1 LTTLLVVISTFA
13 LAGAAL
19 LHGVRLAALSESH
32 QQALILGR
40 TLAGSFAV
48 PMSLGQHEVIQRQID
63 QIAELP
69 DRFPDVLGVA
79 VVDST
84 GHVIAASDPSR
95 FGDIWTEPVPM
106 TENITEDFSAGMP
119 RITLRM
125 PVETAVW
132 FGSLELVLSV
142 HEPWKAA
149 AEASRGILISL
160 IFAMFA
166 LVTTLS
172 LLLNQLVVRPVTEL
186 ATAVTQFTFG
196 RSSLGVKAEGADEMR
211 MLVGA
216 FDQMASR
223 LHEYTGGLEHK
234 VEERTRE
241 LRNALDAL
249 QKANWQLQQLAVTD
263 ALTGVANR
271 RAFTDRLALEVDRA
285 RRGGQPLS
293 LILFDLDNFKR
304 LNDTRG
310 HLEGDVA
317 LVQLATLLSADRRG
331 PDLVA
336 RYGGEEFILL
346 LPDTRH
352 DDAILVA
359 ERLRQAVQDAGPSG
373 LTVSA
378 GVATLPDHAEDG
390 RSLIAAADH
399 AMYAAKAAGR
409 NRVRSAGES
418 PVTETAVS

>member
-1 LTTLLVVISTFA
+1 MVIAAFT

-19 LHGVRLAALSESH
+19 LSGVRLAAINESRA
-32 QQALILGR
+32 QALLLGR

-69 DRFPDVLGVA
+69 ERFPDIQGIVVA
-79 VVDST
+79 DST
-84 GHVIAASDPSR
+84 GHIVAASDPSR
-95 FGDIWTEPVPM
+95 FGDVWTAPSPI
-106 TENITEDFSAGMP
+106 TEGIIEDFSSGVP
-119 RITLRM
+119 VITLRM

-132 FGSLELVLSV
+132 FGSLELVLAV

-149 AEASRGILISL
+149 AEASRGIIISL
-160 IFAMFA
+160 LFAMFA

-172 LLLNQLVVRPVTEL
+172 LLLNLLVVRPVREL
-186 ATAVTQFTFG
+186 ANAVTHFTFG
-196 RSSLGVKAEGADEMR
+196 RSSLGVKVEGADEMR

-241 LRNALDAL
+241 VRNALDAL

-285 RRGGQPLS
+285 RRGGAPLS
-293 LILFDLDNFKR
+293 LILFDLDYFKR
-304 LNDTRG
+304 LNDTKG
-310 HLEGDVA
+310 HLEGDMA
-317 LVQLATLLSADRRG
+317 LVQLATLLSADRRSV
-331 PDLVA
+331 DLVA

-346 LPDTRH
+346 LPDTGH
-352 DDAILVA
+352 EDAVA
-359 ERLRQAVQDAGPSG
+359 VADRLRQSVAAGSG
-373 LTVSA
+373 GELTVSA
-378 GVATLPDHAEDG
+378 GIATLPHHAEDG
-390 RSLIAAADH
+390 RSLVAAADH

-409 NRVRSAGES
+409 NRVMSAAAA
-418 PVTETAVS
+418 PLDTAVAS